1 MAEGELV
8 AKASGEM
15 PEYTSYIDWARKNL
29 VGTKYN
35 LGTSGMPPLTPDE
48 FGLDISSLPVTVEN
62 YSVFSEF
69 ESRIAALYGARPAQ
83 VVSANGS
90 SHANLLAAM
99 ALIRPGDAVIIESPA
114 YEPIVTLFE
123 YFGAEILR
131 LPRRAENGWLPDVQE
146 LEKMADSRSK
156 LLVMTNPHNPS
167 GALFG
172 EDVAAQLSQVMS
184 RSGGYVLFDEI
195 YLDFF
200 GKSAP
205 RPAGSFLENAIS
217 TSSLTK
223 VYGLGTIRAG
233 WAMAAPKVAAEI
245 RRAIDYSVGNS
256 SFPSFLV
263 ANLVLDN
270 FERFRAHSK
279 ARHDENRAV
288 FMSWLAAETRLE
300 CHLPDAG
307 VIVFPKIV
315 QGFADC
321 SGAEEASRESGEN
334 DGASGDFESGGA
346 PSMKLFKAL
355 KERYETAIVPGVFF
369 DGMGEHFRLCFAPP
383 RARLER
389 ALANL
394 SAGLDIV
401 TTS

>member
-1 MAEGELV
+1 METQLLEAVSRG
-8 AKASGEM
+8 
-15 PEYTSYIDWARKNL
+15 SYIDWARRNL
-29 VGTKYN
+29 VGVKYN
-35 LGTSGMPPLTPDE
+35 LGTSGMPPLSPEE
-48 FGLDISSLPVTVEN
+48 FGLDISGLPVTVED
-62 YSVFSEF
+62 YSVFRDF
-69 ESRIAALYGARPAQ
+69 EARIAAMYGAEPQQ
-83 VVSANGS
+83 VAAANGS

-114 YEPIVTLFE
+114 YEPLITLFE
-123 YFGAEILR
+123 YFGAEIRR
-131 LPRRAENGWLPDVQE
+131 LPRRPENGWLPDVRE
-146 LEKMADSRSK
+146 LEKMVDSRAK
-156 LLVMTNPHNPS
+156 LLVVTNPHNPS

-172 EDVAAQLSQVMS
+172 EDVAAQLSEVMS
-184 RSGGYVLFDEI
+184 RSRGYVLIDEI

-200 GKSAP
+200 GETAP

-270 FERFRAHSK
+270 FERFKSHSK
-279 ARHDENRAV
+279 RRHDENRAI
-288 FMSWLAAETRLE
+288 FKTWLAGEAHLD

-307 VIVFPKIV
+307 VIVFPNIA
-315 QGFADC
+315 QG
-321 SGAEEASRESGEN
+321 GAEEASRESGEN
-334 DGASGDFESGGA
+334 EGAGGSFHSSGA

-369 DGMGEHFRLCFAPP
+369 GGMGDYFRLCFAPP
-383 RARLER
+383 RDRLER

-394 SAGLDIV
+394 SAVLGEMRAN
-401 TTS
+401 